1 MGKYIGKRILLLV
14 PAVFLVC
21 VIVFALMRL
30 VPGDAVDSIIYKYS
44 SMGISADRAEV
55 EAMLG
60 LDQPAVAQFFTWLK
74 GVLTGDLGDSLF
86 EYESVASII
95 GRQLPVTLELGILTL
110 LFSCILSIPIGL
122 FCAGQAGQPPRLRL
136 PCGGYPAGIHP
147 GVLDRH
153 HGYHLSL
160 PVVGIRSAHHLCQ
173 LF

>member
-95 GRQLPVTLELGILTL
+95 GRQLPVTLELGGK
-110 LFSCILSIPIGL
+110 SPCIVDATAKLPLAARRIVFGKYL
-122 FCAGQAGQPPRLRL
+122 NCGQT
-136 PCGGYPAGIHP
+136 
-147 GVLDRH
+147 GVAPDYVLCDVRIRH
-153 HGYHLSL
+153 RMGEA
-160 PVVGIRSAHHLCQ
+160 IRAVIS
-173 LF
+173 

>member
-95 GRQLPVTLELGILTL
+95 GRQLPVTLEHTAQICLGVRLLGGGVPLTDEQ
-110 LFSCILSIPIGL
+110 
-122 FCAGQAGQPPRLRL
+122 CAQLR
-136 PCGGYPAGIHP
+136 
-147 GVLDRH
+147 
-153 HGYHLSL
+153 
-160 PVVGIRSAHHLCQ
+160 RS
-173 LF
+173 